1 MHKNRIYKK
10 MNEKDNKAVLYALN
24 EIMGIIIAGGDFVNL
39 EKVFYTDKYKVS
51 INIEQNFEYYKK

>member
-1 MHKNRIYKK
+1 